1 VKFGAGPKF
10 DILMGAIFVMHL
22 EAWLLAPSSATVISK
37 LNVLIS
43 NAVSC
48 GNVASVH
55 HNSLSP
61 SYSLSS
67 YPTKHNPTAI
77 PSKYTKYFHKVSD
90 AETAHVILMNVTH
103 GYRTYRYVVQPR
115 SSPHLSAS
123 HVSQQPKPVSHTR
136 QTSRLIST

>member
-1 VKFGAGPKF
+1 MKFGAGPKF
-10 DILMGAIFVMHL
+10 DILMGAMFVMHL
-22 EAWLLAPSSATVISK
+22 EAWLLAPSTATVISK

-67 YPTKHNPTAI
+67 YPTKHNPIRLSLASI
-77 PSKYTKYFHKVSD
+77 QSIFIKSVMLRLP
-90 AETAHVILMNVTH
+90 M
-103 GYRTYRYVVQPR
+103 
-115 SSPHLSAS
+115 SSL
-123 HVSQQPKPVSHTR
+123 
-136 QTSRLIST
+136 